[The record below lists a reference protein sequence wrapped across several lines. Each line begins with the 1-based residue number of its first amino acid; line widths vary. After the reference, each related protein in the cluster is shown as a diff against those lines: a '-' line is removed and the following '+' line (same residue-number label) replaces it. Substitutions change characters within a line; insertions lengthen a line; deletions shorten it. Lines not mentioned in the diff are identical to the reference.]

1 MRLTLVIIKLALL
14 CVLINIAGR
23 FLWPFTTY
31 TTGYD
36 IGILCYFVS
45 GTVALCGIITLIVSF
60 IKKRNKSTALWII
73 ATAGSLYSCCF
84 ISIYERFGENG
95 NYVNDFIMFSEY
107 KEDLWPNTHGLAD
120 KFGCEFIAP
129 HYHWVVK
136 AFDKKDSEVIYIGI
150 KSKEAH
156 VEKNDSVDSIGSNPD
171 YYTFKLHLHN
181 EEGKLKK
188 TIDVT
193 ESDCD
198 FIDEHIEKHI
208 GEILETYIYRGY
220 VAKSDMRILKSK
232 QANNKTGNEIASHS
246 EEEYTDEEY
255 ETDNSD
261 DEEEETPEIIVKHV
275 KEPQQVWK
283 QRWKPCIS
291 CDRGKCG
298 QCHGQGGYYIG
309 DYYNTCTSCYGT
321 GACIWCEGR
330 GEIMETYSVWE

>member
-1 MRLTLVIIKLALL
+1 MKTTLVVIKFVLL
-14 CVLINIAGR
+14 LVLINIAGR
-23 FLWPFTTY
+23 FLWPYLAFV
-31 TTGYD
+31 TGSD
-36 IGILCYFVS
+36 ILLCYYIS
-45 GTVALCGIITLIVSF
+45 GIVALSGIVLLIIAF
-60 IKKRNKSTALWII
+60 IMKQSKTCALWII
-73 ATAGSLYSCCF
+73 ATACALFSSCF
-84 ISIYERFGENG
+84 ISIFKPYNKGG
-95 NYVNDFIMFSEY
+95 HYIDNYIVF
-107 KEDLWPNTHGLAD
+107 KETKAGMEPNTHGLAD

-129 HYHWVVK
+129 HYNWIVK
-136 AFDKKDSEVIYIGI
+136 AFDKKDSESIYIGI
-150 KSKEAH
+150 KSKE
-156 VEKNDSVDSIGSNPD
+156 VPTEKEDSVDSIGSNPD

-208 GEILETYIYRGY
+208 GEILETYSY
-220 VAKSDMRILKSK
+220 VSILKSKMRILKSK
-232 QANNKTGNEIASHS
+232 QANNETENEIASHS

-255 ETDNSD
+255 ETSNSDD
-261 DEEEETPEIIVKHV
+261 DEEETTEIVVKHV
-275 KEPQQVWK
+275 REPQQVWK

-309 DYYNTCTSCYGT
+309 DYYNACTSCYGT